1 MQARTLTYA
10 HTLADMAHNAVN
22 ENIKLMRQR
31 VSKLMAETSQ
41 AADGDS
47 KSPADHHM
55 DAAEVLDLRAC
66 IHTPITIHKNAH
78 ACAVECVKEY
88 MFTLS
93 TSYALHAQNSCPNE
107 YTFSCK
113 VYDMYRTL

>member
-10 HTLADMAHNAVN
+10 HTLADMASNAVN

-47 KSPADHHM
+47 KSPADHQV

-66 IHTPITIHKNAH
+66 IHTPITI
-78 ACAVECVKEY
+78 
-88 MFTLS
+88 
-93 TSYALHAQNSCPNE
+93 Q
-107 YTFSCK
+107 
-113 VYDMYRTL
+113 